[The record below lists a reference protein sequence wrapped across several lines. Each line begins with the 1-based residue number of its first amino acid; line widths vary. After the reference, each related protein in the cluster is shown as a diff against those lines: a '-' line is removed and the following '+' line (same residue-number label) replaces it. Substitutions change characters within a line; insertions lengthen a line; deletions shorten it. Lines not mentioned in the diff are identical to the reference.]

1 MTYSFPLLLG
11 HITIISSSLLGHVT
25 VSHPSLPIQVNRVEG
40 SFLPIERHGGYGLGY
55 AGIPL
60 GASFALDLW
69 VKNAF
74 ENKPSL
80 SPSGRHVLLT
90 GVGKYPKWSLG
101 VFEGNLSVH
110 VSAPSVHPLAGHWRV
125 SLLCYFLLQF
135 LRLWPLFTILVRTWF
150 ATCVCERGSVCMRAR
165 RESTARART
174 TLPSTHGALSLPW
187 HSIPARPQPLFLS
200 LVHQP
205 NTLSLLL
212 SGRLKTLLV
221 YCGGATPFAS
231 PLSQCCGPAHSAF
244 LSPSY
249 CFGARPCQVVADQI
263 TTHIAS
269 LADYWSDVAT
279 NWVRLSIVSLPRVQ
293 FLYINSTRAGQ
304 WAGNRTS
311 TIHAPILMFGNSPEW
326 QMAGTWGTWVRDV
339 RFCATTDPRQAT
351 SLNEKLRILMR
362 RKLEMLKGNDTSWA
376 PQLVGKRVLLVGNSN
391 TLLGSRKGKHI
402 DSYDAVFRFNALPI
416 PNPEDFGTLTTHE
429 VLGDLAQLCGCSNGT
444 CCTPAH
450 IASIRARGVHTI
462 IYAHKNQIVEPI
474 MELADAS
481 TTVTHISVH
490 RHVAKYV
497 NALMDLEEERSPKAM
512 AGSHRAW
519 AEFGFRTGMR
529 LLLALLAHGAKKPA
543 IIGFDLGKE
552 DNPLFNGRRKW
563 SAAGDAFKYLPETLI
578 LQDMVKGGMI
588 VDLMDAS

>member
-1 MTYSFPLLLG
+1 MCTIGPVGLTRPSLRIPHSSG
-11 HITIISSSLLGHVT
+11 HHLAEESGHVKLLNFG
-25 VSHPSLPIQVNRVEG
+25 VQVNRVEG

-110 VSAPSVHPLAGHWRV
+110 
-125 SLLCYFLLQF
+125 
-135 LRLWPLFTILVRTWF
+135 
-150 ATCVCERGSVCMRAR
+150 
-165 RESTARART
+165 
-174 TLPSTHGALSLPW
+174 
-187 HSIPARPQPLFLS
+187 
-200 LVHQP
+200 
-205 NTLSLLL
+205 
-212 SGRLKTLLV
+212 
-221 YCGGATPFAS
+221 
-231 PLSQCCGPAHSAF
+231 
-244 LSPSY
+244 
-249 CFGARPCQVVADQI
+249 VVADQI